1 MGKKIHVPDKWVKDA
16 GFRSKFEYIVNS
28 QLKEKGID
36 FQYEGET
43 NTIYYVEPAKVKRYV
58 ADFLLSNGVIIEA
71 KGFFDADDR
80 KKHLLIKAQYP
91 ELDIRLLFMNS
102 RATLNKRSKTTYAQ
116 WCDKHGFQYADMSI
130 PSTWC
135 KLTKNESELASIFGT
150 LQKMSADFA
159 KDNFKESDDGF

>member
-58 ADFLLSNGVIIEA
+58 ADFLLANGVIIEA

-80 KKHLLIKAQYP
+80 KKHLLIKSQYP
-91 ELDIRLLFMNS
+91 ELDIRFLFMNS
-102 RATLNKRSKTTYAQ
+102 KATLNKRSKTTYAQ
-116 WCDKHGFQYADMSI
+116 WCTKNGFEYADMSV

-135 KLTKNESELASIFGT
+135 RLTKDEDELKRIFCT
-150 LQKMSADFA
+150 LKDMCAETA
-159 KDNFKESDDGF
+159 KNNFKEIDDGF